1 MTEHSAIERYIE
13 ALETKD
19 FKALGDLFTSDGH
32 YCDYCPNGTSQHEY
46 HLYGKEAITMFFQN
60 KFLFRQYSIL
70 SPVILNERQAEFIAS
85 FGGCYVMAI
94 ANLQQLSADGHIRR
108 AYGAAAVSWL
118 EAPFCSNNK
127 CILECR
133 FKELQ
138 FFSI

>member
-85 FGGCYVMAI
+85 FGGWYVMAI

-108 AYGAAAVSWL
+108 LTVR
-118 EAPFCSNNK
+118 P
-127 CILECR
+127 R
-133 FKELQ
+133 
-138 FFSI
+138 

>member
-70 SPVILNERQAEFIAS
+70 SPVILNDRPGRVHCFLWRLL
-85 FGGCYVMAI
+85 C
-94 ANLQQLSADGHIRR
+94 DGDRKPP
-108 AYGAAAVSWL
+108 AAL
-118 EAPFCSNNK
+118 C
-127 CILECR
+127 
-133 FKELQ
+133 
-138 FFSI
+138 

>member
-1 MTEHSAIERYIE
+1 MNAIE

-46 HLYGKEAITMFFQN
+46 ISWKKQSLCFQN

-108 AYGAAAVSWL
+108 LTVR
-118 EAPFCSNNK
+118 P
-127 CILECR
+127 R
-133 FKELQ
+133 
-138 FFSI
+138 

>member
-46 HLYGKEAITMFFQN
+46 HLYGKEAITMFFQD

-70 SPVILNERQAEFIAS
+70 SPVILNDRQAEFIAS

-108 AYGAAAVSWL
+108 LTVR
-118 EAPFCSNNK
+118 P
-127 CILECR
+127 R
-133 FKELQ
+133 
-138 FFSI
+138 